1 MRGERLELESIIP
14 GDELRAALAAM
25 LAKHF
30 SRVVRIVGLERRVS
44 EYCSSFMLE
53 ELDVTL
59 DDGTTLALLLKDL
72 SPGSLFG
79 GAVKIKPAFIYDPLR
94 EIETYRRIL
103 ARHEIGTPHFYGA
116 VIEPERERYWLLLE
130 RVAPDLLWQQGEFE
144 TWTRVAAWLAGMHAR
159 FQTSIGDDG
168 ASHLLHYDR
177 EFYWRWMQRAE
188 QFVCEGDTD
197 HTRHSAKA
205 VKWLASRYEFVV
217 ERLCALPHTII
228 HGEFFASNVLID
240 PMSPRVCP
248 VDWELAAVGPG
259 YVDVAGLSAGNWTP
273 DQKEAMALAY
283 YDAMPGAGIARPER
297 ADFFIDIEC
306 ARLHQAVQWLGW
318 SPGWTPVPEHA
329 QNWLREALD
338 SAHILKV

>member
-1 MRGERLELESIIP
+1 MRGVRLDLESIIP
-14 GDELRAALAAM
+14 GDELRAALEAM
-25 LAKHF
+25 LSEHF
-30 SRVVRIVGLERRVS
+30 SRTVRVRLLARRVS

-59 DDGTTLALLLKDL
+59 DDGATLALLLKDL

-79 GAVKIKPAFIYDPLR
+79 GAVKIKPAFTYDPLR

-103 ARHEIGTPHFYGA
+103 ARHEVGTPRCFGA
-116 VIEPERERYWLLLE
+116 VIEPQCERYWLLLE

-159 FQTSIGDDG
+159 FQKSIGDDG
-168 ASHLLHYDR
+168 AAHLLHYDR
-177 EFYWRWMQRAE
+177 EFYWRWMRRAE
-188 QFVCEGDTD
+188 EFVCEGDKETAQ
-197 HTRHSAKA
+197 HSAKA
-205 VKWLASRYEFVV
+205 VKWLATRHEFVV
-217 ERLCALPHTII
+217 GRLCALPHTII

-240 PMSPRVCP
+240 PNSDRVCP

-259 YVDVAGLSAGNWTP
+259 LVDVAGLSAGNWTRE
-273 DQKEAMALAY
+273 QKQAMALAY
-283 YDAMPGAGIARPER
+283 YDAMPEAGLTQPSRE
-297 ADFFIDIEC
+297 DFLTDIEC

-318 SPGWTPVPEHA
+318 SPGWTPPPEHA

-338 SAHILKV
+338 SAHALKL